1 MKDFKPILKTLWK
14 NKTGPFLLIVQIAV
28 AFTILI
34 NVSFMASSKL
44 HELTELSGLDEDV
57 LFSFRSNLPVEPED
71 YVALLQQDLAD
82 IKNLNSVESITV
94 TNSVPLSSWGVFYSL
109 NASEDPDSYIAQAG
123 AYAGSRDYISTLGLE
138 IIMGRWFEESEM
150 EFTVNGN
157 SERSNSILVTKA
169 MAERVAPN
177 DWSTAVG
184 KAVYI
189 NGRAYQIVGVID
201 RLIAPWAEWQ
211 GNERSVVFPSYIMAG
226 ENIFMV
232 RAKSGQ
238 LEQAMDDVKALLMQQ
253 PSKFVTD
260 LHTFQYTRETG
271 FKAMESSF
279 LILSGVTIALIMLT
293 MLGVFGQARFTLMK
307 RRRQIGTRR
316 ALGASKFHIMRF
328 HILESLIVVGIGI
341 LLGSL
346 CAMIVNVKLIEL
358 FRQDTV
364 PYEYFLYGGIGVCVA
379 SLIAVIPTVYNAAN
393 TSPAIATRSV

>member
-1 MKDFKPILKTLWK
+1 MKDFNPIFKTLWK

-44 HELTELSGLDEDV
+44 HELTELSGLDEEV

-94 TNSVPLSSWGVFYSL
+94 TNSVPLSGWGVFYSL

-157 SERSNSILVTKA
+157 SDRSNSILVTKA

-177 DWSTAVG
+177 DWPTAVG

-189 NGRAYQIVGVID
+189 NGRAYQIIGVID

-211 GNERSVVFPSYIMAG
+211 GNERSVVFPNYIMAG

-232 RAKSGQ
+232 RAKPGQ
-238 LEQAMDDVKALLMQQ
+238 LEQAMVDVKALLMQQ

-271 FKAMESSF
+271 FKAMKSS
-279 LILSGVTIALIMLT
+279 LIILSSVTIALIMLT

-358 FRQDTV
+358 FRQDAV
-364 PYEYFLYGGIGVCVA
+364 PYEYFMYGGIGVCVA
-379 SLIAVIPTVYNAAN
+379 SLIAVIPTVYNTAN